1 MARLSIHR
9 NISLF
14 NVRSP
19 LFLILDNKNIGQLT
33 IIKPRECS
41 IPASEHT
48 VYVKDILGFTS
59 PVLTINIREDRESV
73 VKVSNKLSLLL
84 LLLFLIVFSIL
95 LKSLLVS
102 FPASA
107 INPILITIWLIS
119 LVVLFIFCR
128 HSFYKVQ
135 EDTPVQNKHL

>member
-14 NVRSP
+14 NDRSP
-19 LFLILDNKNIGQLT
+19 LFLILDNKNLGRLT

-41 IPASEHT
+41 VSAGEHT

-84 LLLFLIVFSIL
+84 LLLFLIVFTIL
-95 LKSLLVS
+95 LKSPLVS

-107 INPILITIWLIS
+107 INPILITIWLIF
-119 LVVLFIFCR
+119 LAVLLIFSR
-128 HSFYKVQ
+128 HSFYKIQ
-135 EDTPVQNKHL
+135 EDSFI